1 MNHDHTRSDAKP
13 PEAPRAPAGP
23 GWVARIEELAA
34 ARGLR
39 LTTLRHDMLAILGD
53 AIAPL
58 GAYEIIDRL
67 ALRQRRTVAPIT
79 VYRTLDFLVEAGF
92 VVKIESR
99 QAYVACDHPGH
110 AHHGALLICTRC
122 GATDEI
128 EVPDTERALG
138 QAARGTG
145 FEPQRQIIEI
155 EGTCAAC
162 GVQGSVTPAAC
173 D

>member
-1 MNHDHTRSDAKP
+1 MSPADAP
-13 PEAPRAPAGP
+13 SGSPHAPAGP
-23 GWVARIEELAA
+23 GWMRRIAGIAA
-34 ARGLR
+34 ERGLK
-39 LTTLRHDMLAILGD
+39 LTALRHDMLDIL
-53 AIAPL
+53 AAATAPL

-67 ALRQRRTVAPIT
+67 AERQQRRVAPIT
-79 VYRTLDFLVEAGF
+79 VYRTLDFLVAHGF

-110 AHHGALLICTRC
+110 AHHGALLICTKC

-128 EVPDTERALG
+128 ESPETERAL
-138 QAARGTG
+138 QAAARGTG

-162 GVQGSVTPAAC
+162 VEHNAAAHASG